1 MRSSIHLPSF
11 VHRYTDKNR
20 KMLLITYPT
29 FETFEQGYEMDD
41 NTLEAFFNYADEKNE
56 QLAGKR
62 SISTG
67 LKKRIKFLIKAALA
81 RQLYSDIEYY
91 QILHQ
96 EDEMI
101 ERAIEEVK
109 QAF

>member
-1 MRSSIHLPSF
+1 
-11 VHRYTDKNR
+11 
-20 KMLLITYPT
+20 
-29 FETFEQGYEMDD
+29 MDD